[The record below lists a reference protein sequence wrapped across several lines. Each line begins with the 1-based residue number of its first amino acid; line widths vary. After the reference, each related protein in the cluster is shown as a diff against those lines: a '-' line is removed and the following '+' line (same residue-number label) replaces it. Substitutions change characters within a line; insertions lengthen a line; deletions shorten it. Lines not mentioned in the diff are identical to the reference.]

1 MERLVQTVR
10 LVLIDKVLR
19 LVELLLVV
27 QLLAEPQL
35 DRQAR
40 AELTALAVQ
49 QVCLDVVPMLL
60 LRLRVV
66 PIVKAL
72 KYVAL
77 PLLAVQVRLVLTVL
91 TALMASVALLV
102 HLLRQV
108 KACLDVELMQLLMDR
123 AVLIVKVLMFVALL
137 LRAVQLALLV
147 RQVKLVLQMQALLAL
162 MQVSVVLA
170 HLVQLLRHTQ
180 MVLAAKLVLLV
191 LLEPLAQVWQDVMA
205 QAQVRMRQVDR
216 LVLIDRVLILVA

>member
-1 MERLVQTVR
+1 
-10 LVLIDKVLR
+10 
-19 LVELLLVV
+19 
-27 QLLAEPQL
+27 
-35 DRQAR
+35 
-40 AELTALAVQ
+40 
-49 QVCLDVVPMLL
+49 
-60 LRLRVV
+60 
-66 PIVKAL
+66 
-72 KYVAL
+72 
-77 PLLAVQVRLVLTVL
+77 
-91 TALMASVALLV
+91 
-102 HLLRQV
+102 
-108 KACLDVELMQLLMDR
+108 
-123 AVLIVKVLMFVALL
+123 MFVALL